1 MSKTNLTV
9 TGNNNFTA
17 GGDIN
22 IEITASQHY
31 AFSPQVMAEIINAL
45 YENIQQ
51 TPTELDDF
59 ALIDLS
65 QKNQLNGID
74 QDFFDNVI
82 KTYYAHFAAFDK
94 FFKNIRNKNI
104 TEKYKCIL
112 PEIQG
117 RIFSDVRNG
126 KKLQDI
132 LPVLFDYAKINHQAL
147 FAKNGYLLNL
157 LAYYMY
163 TRCDIGIKEWLNQ
176 INLPIPLIG

>member
-82 KTYYAHFAAFDK
+82 KT
-94 FFKNIRNKNI
+94 
-104 TEKYKCIL
+104 
-112 PEIQG
+112 
-117 RIFSDVRNG
+117 
-126 KKLQDI
+126 
-132 LPVLFDYAKINHQAL
+132 
-147 FAKNGYLLNL
+147 
-157 LAYYMY
+157 
-163 TRCDIGIKEWLNQ
+163 
-176 INLPIPLIG
+176 